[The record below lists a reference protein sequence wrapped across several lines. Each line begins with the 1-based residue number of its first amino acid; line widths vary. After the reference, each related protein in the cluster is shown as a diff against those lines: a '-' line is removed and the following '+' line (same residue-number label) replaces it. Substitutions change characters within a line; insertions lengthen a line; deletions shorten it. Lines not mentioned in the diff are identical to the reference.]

1 MLCPPPNGEATPHWC
16 GVVGVGVAA
25 VLFAGEPPYLIV
37 DVNDAWLQTCGFSRV
52 EIIGKPMTMIQGP
65 ATERN
70 LIRDLLLA
78 VKRRQPHYSTVLT
91 NYTKGGEVFKNTLE
105 ISLVGAADGLASEH
119 FLARSTIEWITIESH
134 GTCRRTP
141 WPSRFRKPTRQ
152 VCKGLACACCV
163 PGSAAVCGEQLSSNR
178 SSLRGV
184 ELLMPTTPLNYV
196 MSRKSDSES
205 EMSDLQITD
214 DEESPVMTS
223 ACNTAPPS
231 GQNRAVHPA
240 AATIAAWFGSGSGS
254 GQSGVMSAAEAATAL
269 FVPKTMHCRLDG
281 AQRPM
286 FVQGYNFFPSCTSPE
301 IAAYRRHRRQRAI
314 ARLLEKKRRRQAAG
328 RVAGRHKYGART
340 LIASCRPRLKGR
352 FVKTSDL
359 VTMASVLCA
368 AVVAAAPVVDK
379 DSIGKQSFW
388 L

>member
-119 FLARSTIEWITIESH
+119 FLARSTIEWITFESH
-134 GTCRRTP
+134 VRRTP
-141 WPSRFRKPTRQ
+141 WQSCFRKL
-152 VCKGLACACCV
+152 CKGLACACCV
-163 PGSAAVCGEQLSSNR
+163 PGSAAVCGER
-178 SSLRGV
+178 SSSSLCGM
-184 ELLMPTTPLNYV
+184 ELLVPTTPPNDV
-196 MSRKSDSES
+196 VSHASDSES

-223 ACNTAPPS
+223 DCNTAPPS
-231 GQNRAVHPA
+231 ES
-240 AATIAAWFGSGSGS
+240 AW
-254 GQSGVMSAAEAATAL
+254 L
-269 FVPKTMHCRLDG
+269 
-281 AQRPM
+281 
-286 FVQGYNFFPSCTSPE
+286 
-301 IAAYRRHRRQRAI
+301 
-314 ARLLEKKRRRQAAG
+314 
-328 RVAGRHKYGART
+328 
-340 LIASCRPRLKGR
+340 
-352 FVKTSDL
+352 
-359 VTMASVLCA
+359 
-368 AVVAAAPVVDK
+368 
-379 DSIGKQSFW
+379 
-388 L
+388 